1 MINNYEIKM
10 ANELFVFNNV
20 NKIRKLMIM
29 SAKDNLNG
37 LSDMYEFVD
46 ERIKLM
52 DESLKNK
59 SAIIF
64 YAENSNNLLG
74 FIWSYLRNSKTK
86 EIHITD
92 LVVDGTY
99 QNQHIGS
106 NLIIKLEEYC
116 LYNHL
121 NNITLMATSSNNKVL
136 DFYSK
141 RGFKEE
147 RRLLRKVV
155 QND

>member
-37 LSDMYEFVD
+37 LPDMYEFVD

-121 NNITLMATSSNNKVL
+121 NNITLMATSSNSKVL

>member
-1 MINNYEIKM
+1 M

-37 LSDMYEFVD
+37 LPDMYEFVD

-121 NNITLMATSSNNKVL
+121 NNITLMATSSNSKVL